1 MIDEK
6 EMMKIDMVTKLAQM
20 LIEDGIAESATEA
33 IDTVIN
39 SDTYRKLAND
49 KTGLYYQSTGYV
61 YDFMRNELLTG
72 ISL

>member
-39 SDTYRKLAND
+39 SDTYRKLTND